1 MLIQPIKRPGTGRRL
16 VGIGI
21 LLAMVVLFGGS
32 AFACAPLATLDLD
45 RAVARPGDVIHAHG
59 KGFVTAAGAGAVD
72 LRWNSADG
80 EVLASA
86 GADDQGRVSL
96 AFTVPQAAAGYV
108 VIFASLHG
116 GGGAP
121 ARSVLQLPGDPA
133 QGPVKAVAEPDPSD
147 HHWAGGLV
155 LVALGLFGIGLTLG
169 GVAIA
174 VAHRTG
180 EQKPQTVVS

>member
-1 MLIQPIKRPGTGRRL
+1 

-21 LLAMVVLFGGS
+21 LLATVVLAAGS

-45 RAVARPGDVIHAHG
+45 RAVAHPGEVIHAQG
-59 KGFVTAAGAGAVD
+59 KGFLTAAGAGAVD
-72 LRWNSADG
+72 LRWNRPDG

-96 AFTVPQAAAGYV
+96 AFTVPRAAAGYV
-108 VIFASLHG
+108 VVFASLQG

-133 QGPVKAVAEPDPSD
+133 PGPAKAVAVPDPSD
-147 HHWAGGLV
+147 HNWTGGLV
-155 LVALGLFGIGLTLG
+155 LVALGLLGIGLTLG

-180 EQKPQTVVS
+180 EQQPETVVS